1 VAGDMERFSDVTVRD
16 ACLVQSQAEML
27 AGVYLPRKAA
37 GLVPPRWTAW
47 LLMERAGVPRDL
59 LAYIYDVSPRE
70 IRSGVQRATLLMIWP
85 PYSARVFRL
94 AGMMVP
100 FGTPDVA
107 RLKPAR
113 EAACAVQAG

>member
-1 VAGDMERFSDVTVRD
+1 MERFSGTTLRD
-16 ACLVQSQAEML
+16 ACVVQTQAEAL

-59 LAYIYDVSPRE
+59 IAYIYDVPPRE
-70 IRSGVQRATLLMIWP
+70 IRNGVQRATLLMIWP

-94 AGMMVP
+94 TGEMVP
-100 FGTPDVA
+100 FGAPYVPT
-107 RLKPAR
+107 LKPAR